1 MEAILYCTARV
12 HSHLIDGKHE
22 TAFANYWIHKIAI
35 VQLQRKTAN
44 VNKSLVVLFL
54 PAGSCRKVM
63 FLHLSVILFTG
74 GEGDVFTPVCDSG
87 FVIKTGGLPPPPG
100 QTSPRQPPPP
110 IGRHPSPQA
119 DTPPR

>member
-1 MEAILYCTARV
+1 MEAILYRTARV

-35 VQLQRKTAN
+35 VQLQHKTAN

-74 GEGDVFTPVCDSG
+74 GKVMFLHLS
-87 FVIKTGGLPPPPG
+87 VIPGLSLKRGVYPPLGRHPLG
-100 QTSPRQPPPP
+100 SPP